1 MRYMYSRE
9 KFLQVHTT
17 SSTHIQSETVPLA
30 LTCHIMYVAVGQE
43 AVEAVEAVEAL
54 MLEHHTLADQWQS
67 CKVHGVTSAARI
79 VS

>member
-30 LTCHIMYVAVGQE
+30 LHVNYFHMYLAVGQ
-43 AVEAVEAVEAL
+43 EAVEAVEAL